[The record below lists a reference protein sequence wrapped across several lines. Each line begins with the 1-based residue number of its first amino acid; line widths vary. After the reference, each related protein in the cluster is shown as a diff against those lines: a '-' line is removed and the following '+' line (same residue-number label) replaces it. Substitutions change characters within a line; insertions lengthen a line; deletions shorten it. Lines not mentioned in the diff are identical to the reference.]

1 MNGKKY
7 FVSVTVLN
15 SLLLVFAVCFCRHF
29 LCEGQAGE
37 ANDVRI
43 AAILGPAGKFGPVM
57 EITLPAAQSDRPAQI
72 RDLETGRCL
81 PEPALE
87 DFNSNAR
94 AIMAWIRSNGLD
106 ISCFVWPG
114 GATCV
119 TYDMNIVAVD
129 GKCWEKTT
137 ENELLANPVLAR
149 RSHSPRKL
157 LVLGENRPDTYL
169 FRTGEGTLGMLRI
182 LGLSQDRRGVK
193 VSYKLIT
200 PVKSVSVAL

>member
-1 MNGKKY
+1 MNWKKY
-7 FVSVTVLN
+7 FVLAIVVNT
-15 SLLLVFAVCFCRHF
+15 LLLVFAACFCRHF
-29 LCEGQAGE
+29 LCEAQAGE
-37 ANDVRI
+37 ANDSRI
-43 AAILGPAGKFGPVM
+43 AAVIAAGGKFGPVM
-57 EITLPAAQSDRPAQI
+57 EITLPAADDTGCAKI
-72 RDLETGRCL
+72 LDLESGRAL
-81 PEPALE
+81 LQPPAE
-87 DFNSNAR
+87 HFNYNAST
-94 AIMAWIRSNGLD
+94 IVAWLRSNGLD

-119 TYDMNIVAVD
+119 TYEMNIVAVD
-129 GKCWEKTT
+129 CKCWEKTT
-137 ENELLANPVLAR
+137 EKELLANPVLAR